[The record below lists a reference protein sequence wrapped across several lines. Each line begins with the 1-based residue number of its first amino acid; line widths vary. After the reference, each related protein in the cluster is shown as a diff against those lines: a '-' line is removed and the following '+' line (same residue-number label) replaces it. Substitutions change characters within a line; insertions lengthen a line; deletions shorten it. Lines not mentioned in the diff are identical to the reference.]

1 MELRKQL
8 IQDIEMIPECYLTEI
23 SAQIKEILNNQ
34 DDIMPPLVE
43 YDREKAID
51 DAIADRKA
59 GINFITAEESLAELR
74 AILNEGKTNAI

>member
-34 DDIMPPLVE
+34 DDIMPPLVK

-51 DAIADRKA
+51 NAIADRKA
-59 GINFITAEESLAELR
+59 GINFITAEESLAKMR
-74 AILNEGKTNAI
+74 TAIKRGGKINA